1 MAYQNILDGKI
12 QVPPSKEAYWVTT
25 PDSALQITK
34 PIAQNLS

>member
-12 QVPPSKEAYWVTT
+12 QVQPSREAYWVTT

-34 PIAQNLS
+34 PTAQNLS